1 MQRTPSS
8 RELWASLLPT
18 AGAVLALAV
27 AGRSRDLADLE
38 LLGGS
43 WTSFGGPWWFL
54 ALLAAGAAGAFHRPF
69 NPTTLGLGAAVVAPA
84 VLLFGAATP
93 AGLAAVSLLVAQIG
107 WPLGPA
113 PGVVPP
119 PHRP

>member
-43 WTSFGGPWWFL
+43 WASFGGPWGFL

-69 NPTTLGLGAAVVAPA
+69 NRPTPGLGAAGGAPA
-84 VLLFGAATP
+84 GPLFGAVT
-93 AGLAAVSLLVAQIG
+93 AA
-107 WPLGPA
+107 GPA
-113 PGVVPP
+113 APC
-119 PHRP
+119 R